1 MVAKAK
7 AKAETK
13 QETKDCKTLKAI
25 DLIKELKRLSPSDLN
40 NNLKTWCDRAK
51 QREYNSEK
59 ISILLAI
66 HEHLTSHTEPLWTA
80 LPLVRLSILFNEI
93 GYTWL
98 SKSYA
103 MLALC
108 CEGRTGRGSVT
119 EKHDSYEL
127 TLGLHAMTEEEV
139 QSYAR
144 AAYDISS
151 ELPDFLKPFPEVV
164 LLKLDQNW
172 KTGIPSTAE
181 YGLCY
186 MNGKL
191 ITVLLDKIE
200 DIRQQLAS
208 KREERSQQP
217 IETPNKKSNYKSKTV
232 AGPSSKQQGDLLE
245 ILGRYLM
252 SCMPGTRINQVP
264 VWQDRTG
271 TDYDVICS
279 LDGFQVDFRTEFGRY
294 FICEC
299 KAWNDAVDFDVIAK
313 FGRVLDSVRAKF
325 GIVFSL
331 NGLTG
336 EANNKNA
343 YAEQR
348 NIYRDRGIVIISA
361 KKEDLL
367 KVANG
372 TNFINLIRQ
381 KYDDIRLFKR
391 IE

>member
-1 MVAKAK
+1 MSGKAK
-7 AKAETK
+7 TPSKEK
-13 QETKDCKTLKAI
+13 PKNYKEPKAI
-25 DLIKELKRLSPSDLN
+25 DVINEVKGLSPKQLN
-40 NNLKTWCDRAK
+40 NDLKTWCDRAK
-51 QREYNSEK
+51 EREYNSEK

-66 HEHLTSHTEPLWTA
+66 HEHLTSDEEPLWTA
-80 LPLVRLSILFNEI
+80 LPLVRLSILFNEM

-108 CEGRTGRGSVT
+108 CEARTGGGSVG
-119 EKHDSYEL
+119 EGHDSYEL
-127 TLGLHAMTEEEV
+127 SLGLHAMAEREV
-139 QSYAR
+139 QAYAKK
-144 AAYDISS
+144 ASEISS
-151 ELPDFLKPFPEVV
+151 ELDDFLKPFPEVV

-181 YGLCY
+181 YGLCF
-186 MNGKL
+186 MNGRL
-191 ITVLLDKIE
+191 IRVLLDKIE
-200 DIRQQLAS
+200 EIRQQLVKNKEKDS
-208 KREERSQQP
+208 EKSDNEQGRPRK
-217 IETPNKKSNYKSKTV
+217 KKSKAV
-232 AGPSSKQQGDLLE
+232 ADPSTKLQGDLLE
-245 ILGRYLM
+245 LLGKYLM
-252 SCMPGTRINQVP
+252 SCMPGSRINQDP

-299 KAWNDAVDFDVIAK
+299 KAWNSAADFDVVAK

-325 GIVFSL
+325 GIIFSL

-336 EANNKNA
+336 EKDTKNA
-343 YAEQR
+343 AAEQL
-348 NIYRDRGIVIISA
+348 NIYRDRGIVMISVN
-361 KKEDLL
+361 KEDLTM
-367 KVANG
+367 VADG
-372 TNFINLIRQ
+372 WNFINLIRQ